1 MHKKFKL
8 KKGKRTWDR
17 SVRSVLII
25 LNIYF
30 GSWPK
35 KKEAE
40 GGAVLG
46 AAGRWCC
53 WQLLGVVVAGAAGGW
68 FVAAVVRL
76 AMHCCSCCFAGNCC
90 LVARRSLVTA
100 APRWT
105 AVLAVALCLELLRC
119 CWERG
124 EKRGKGKRKT
134 RGGARGGCHR
144 TAWWPASPAKKWR
157 QKAYGGEALE
167 SGRKKKRFKNILL
180 GFEGILIKIK

>member
-1 MHKKFKL
+1 MVTTLLKRKSKNNL
-8 KKGKRTWDR
+8 KKRNRTWDR
-17 SVRSVLII
+17 SVLIII

-53 WQLLGVVVAGAAGGW
+53 CLVLLELLGVVVAGATGGW

-76 AMHCCSCCFAGNCC
+76 AKHYCRCCFAGNCC

-100 APRWT
+100 VPRWT
-105 AVLAVALCLELLRC
+105 AVLAVALCLELLCC

-124 EKRGKGKRKT
+124 EERGKGKRKT
-134 RGGARGGCHR
+134 R
-144 TAWWPASPAKKWR
+144 
-157 QKAYGGEALE
+157 
-167 SGRKKKRFKNILL
+167 
-180 GFEGILIKIK
+180 